1 MLNTLIFLRSN
12 TTQHSKSPD
21 IYTTQS
27 VSVYA
32 KLNLKYSKTC
42 QVNIQLLMNNN
53 NIYNNNSLPMSK
65 NNFAVIYTS
74 KSCFDVIR
82 Q

>member
-1 MLNTLIFLRSN
+1 MQLF
-12 TTQHSKSPD
+12 KSPD

-53 NIYNNNSLPMSK
+53 NIYNNNSLPMGHEGYQIILQSP
-65 NNFAVIYTS
+65 
-74 KSCFDVIR
+74 
-82 Q
+82 